1 MSFIHFIIVF
11 NHIHIVVHLKIILTQ
26 MCIGQVLK
34 STTLQYFNNFLLIFY
49 KLITIKMFCSLI
61 ESGYIKTY
69 SNLYIFISKIKVD
82 CFCWIKTSTDSVLKV
97 LLTDV
102 VKALHKWH
110 LLHTC
115 INIKYVV
122 MFKKKKKPGESYR
135 GCNNLYMCSGIGLLI
150 NISKHMLY
158 DFCFK

>member
-1 MSFIHFIIVF
+1 MYDDYSVSFLIVCSIIQKNVFNNKAKDEFFFNAHMNWNINILNLCIYFFICLKNIHLVDKMHYIVKQKCTNVFIQFIIVF

-82 CFCWIKTSTDSVLKV
+82 CFC
-97 LLTDV
+97 
-102 VKALHKWH
+102 
-110 LLHTC
+110 
-115 INIKYVV
+115 
-122 MFKKKKKPGESYR
+122 
-135 GCNNLYMCSGIGLLI
+135 
-150 NISKHMLY
+150 
-158 DFCFK
+158 